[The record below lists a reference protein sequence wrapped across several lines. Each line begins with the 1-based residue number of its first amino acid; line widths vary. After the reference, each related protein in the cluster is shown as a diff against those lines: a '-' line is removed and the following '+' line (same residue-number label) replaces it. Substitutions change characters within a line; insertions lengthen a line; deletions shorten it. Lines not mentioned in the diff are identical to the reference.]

1 MKKLFLLLL
10 IVPFLWVGSCSSD
23 DSSGSTGVSVSGV
36 TLNKNTLTLTVGRRE
51 KLTATVMPANAENKA
66 ITWSTSNNSVA
77 TVSAGTVIAQA
88 EGTATITV
96 TSRADSTKT
105 AQCIVTVNPRPI
117 TDIGAKDGLSGK
129 TATDYFAEKKVFIGW
144 NLGNSFDAGPGE
156 GSWTKP
162 VTKELLSEV
171 KDAGFSAI
179 RIPITWNGTNRP
191 IGDAPDYKL
200 DQAELDRVAEVVDWA
215 FEVGL
220 VTIINIHH
228 DGNSYGWLSITKARQ
243 SQENRETITT
253 QFKKVWEQLAER
265 FKEYGDWLIFEPF
278 NEIHNGGW
286 GWGDIQPE
294 EFAIINEWNQAFTDT
309 VRAAGG
315 KNAERFLIVQP
326 YCAKPHQAM
335 ADTFIIPTDSATGKQ
350 IVSIHY
356 YDPEN
361 FALRGSNV
369 NWGTET
375 DKTNLTNGSGQIP
388 GFAAFKEKFTS
399 KGIPVIIGESGATY
413 QAARTGEE
421 RILADL
427 NRILYLDYM
436 CRQAKENGM
445 IPIIWDNGNITG
457 QTNNPNG
464 EAFGLFDRNTGSPFP
479 EMEVVI
485 NTMVNAV
492 Q

>member
-23 DSSGSTGVSVSGV
+23 DSSGSTGVSVTGV
-36 TLNKNTLTLTVGRRE
+36 SLNKNTLTLTVGKRE

-66 ITWSTSNNSVA
+66 IIWSTSNNSVA

-88 EGTATITV
+88 EGTAIITV
-96 TSRADSTKT
+96 ESRADSTKK
-105 AQCIVTVNPRPI
+105 AQCTVTVNPRPV

-129 TATDYFAEKKVFIGW
+129 TATEYIAEKKVFIGW
-144 NLGNSFDAGPGE
+144 NLGNAFDAGPGE

-162 VTKELLSEV
+162 VIKDLLIEV

-191 IGDAPDYKL
+191 IGAAPDYKL
-200 DQAELDRVAEVVDWA
+200 DQVELDRVAEVVDWA
-215 FEVGL
+215 YDVGL

-228 DGNSYGWLSITKARQ
+228 DSWLSITQARQ
-243 SQENRETITT
+243 SDENRTRITE
-253 QFKKVWEQLAER
+253 QFKKVWEQLAEK
-265 FKEYGDWLIFEPF
+265 FKDYGDWLIFEPF

-286 GWGDIQPE
+286 GWGDIPDV
-294 EFAIINEWNQAFTDT
+294 EFDIINEWNRVFTET
-309 VRAAGG
+309 VRAAGE
-315 KNAERFLIVQP
+315 KNAQRFLIVQP

-335 ADTFIIPTDSATGKQ
+335 SDKFIIPTDSATGKQ

-361 FALRGSNV
+361 FALNGQTV
-369 NWGTET
+369 NWGTEV
-375 DKTNLTNGSGQIP
+375 DKANLTNGSGQIP
-388 GFAAFKEKFTS
+388 GFAEFKTKFTS

-421 RILADL
+421 RIKADA

-457 QTNNPNG
+457 QSSRPNG
-464 EAFGLFDRNTGSPFP
+464 EAFGLFDRNTGEPFP
-479 EMEVVI
+479 EMEIVI

>member
-1 MKKLFLLLL
+1 MKKLYLLLL
-10 IVPFLWVGSCSSD
+10 IPLLWFSCSSD
-23 DSSGSTGVSVSGV
+23 DSGIGVS
-36 TLNKNTLTLTVGRRE
+36 LNKDSITLTIGKTE
-51 KLTATVMPANAENKA
+51 KLTATVTPADTPNKA
-66 ITWSTSNNSVA
+66 ITWSTSNEGIA
-77 TVSAGTVIAQA
+77 RVSGGIVTAVA

-96 TSRADSTKT
+96 SSKADSSKK
-105 AQCIVTVNPRPI
+105 AQCAVTVNPRPV

-129 TATDYFAEKKVFIGW
+129 TAAEYFAQKNVFIGW

-162 VTKELLSEV
+162 VIKELLLEV

-191 IGDAPDYKL
+191 IGAAPDYQL
-200 DQAELDRVAEVVDWA
+200 NQAELTRVAEVVDWA
-215 FEVGL
+215 YDAGL

-228 DGNSYGWLSITKARQ
+228 DGNTVGWLSITRARQ
-243 SQENRETITT
+243 NAENRANITA
-253 QFKKVWEQLAER
+253 QFKKVWEQIADK
-265 FKEYGDWLIFEPF
+265 FKDYGDWLIFEPF

-286 GWGDIQPE
+286 GWGDIQDVE
-294 EFAIINEWNQAFTDT
+294 YDIINEWNKVFTET

-315 KNAERFLIVQP
+315 KNTERFLIVQP

-335 ADTFIIPTDSATGKQ
+335 ADTFILPTDSAAGKQ

-361 FALRGSNV
+361 FALNGRV
-369 NWGTET
+369 TEWGTDT
-375 DKTNLTNGSGQIP
+375 HKDNLTYGSGRIP
-388 GFAAFKEKFTS
+388 GFVDFKEKFTS
-399 KGIPVIIGESGATY
+399 KGIPVIIGECGATY
-413 QAARTGEE
+413 QAARTGAE
-421 RILADL
+421 RVTADAS
-427 NRILYLDYM
+427 RILYLNYM
-436 CRQAKENGM
+436 CSQARANGM

-464 EAFGLFDRNTGSPFP
+464 EAFGLFDRNTGEPFSDP
-479 EMEVVI
+479 DMKLI
-485 NTMVNAV
+485 IDLMVEAV